1 MAKVY
6 SFWTHKHLGD
16 AVICTGAV
24 RNVTAIHK
32 DIKFIRPD
40 HCKEV
45 YQHNPDFV
53 TDAPVITPLTSRVQY
68 GTLAEEQKGTWGN
81 CVEGFTRC
89 LCQLLGIDQV
99 PMTIS
104 TPLLILTNKE
114 REEAKKWEDAIL
126 VNANCQ
132 TCTVS
137 KGYPYWQDVID
148 GLQGHRIIQV
158 GGAEDRDLSPDLR
171 GVEDMR
177 GKTTI
182 RQLFSMVLGC
192 KMVMAPPTS
201 LTNIAGA
208 FHKPQIVVNA
218 AREADVLT
226 GYPNAVHISK
236 YCDACGWGVDSGCVA
251 LRWDGNRPCLR
262 PRTVNGRD
270 FAQCQEEIKPERIID
285 AAKGL
290 LGE

>member
-1 MAKVY
+1 MKVY
-6 SFWTHKHLGD
+6 SFWTHRHLGD
-16 AVICTGAV
+16 ACICTGAI
-24 RNVTAIHK
+24 RNVTAAHK
-32 DIKFIRPD
+32 EIKFLKPE
-40 HCKEV
+40 HCREV
-45 YQHNPDFV
+45 YDHNPDFV
-53 TDAPVITPLTSRVQY
+53 DHAAIVTPLPSRVQY
-68 GTLAEEQKGTWGN
+68 GTLNEEQHGTWGN

-89 LCQLLGIDQV
+89 LCQLMGIEQV
-99 PMTIS
+99 PITIS

-114 REEAKKWEDAIL
+114 REEAKKWQDAIL
-126 VNANCQ
+126 INANCQ

-137 KGYPYWQDVID
+137 KGYPYWQKVVD
-148 GLQGHRIIQV
+148 GLSGHRIIQI

-177 GKTTI
+177 GKTSL

-192 KMVMAPPTS
+192 KLVMAPPTS
-201 LTNIAGA
+201 LTNVAGA
-208 FHKPQIVVNA
+208 FHKKQVVVNA
-218 AREADVLT
+218 SREADVLT

-236 YCDACGWGVDSGCVA
+236 YCDACGWGVSSGCVA

-262 PRTVNGRD
+262 PRTVGGRD
-270 FAQCQEEIKPERIID
+270 YSQCQEETDPADIIR